1 MIYYIGI
8 GLIMLGIGLFM
19 GKTMSEKDV
28 FAKLKIKMAEKQ
40 KVLHIITELLALPL
54 GIFLIW
60 LGIKLDEKKW
70 IKTALI
76 VAGLG
81 NIIIDGYMLWTWFKK

>member
-40 KVLHIITELLALPL
+40 KEKDAINELKKKQNL
-54 GIFLIW
+54 
-60 LGIKLDEKKW
+60 KLS
-70 IKTALI
+70 
-76 VAGLG
+76 
-81 NIIIDGYMLWTWFKK
+81 NN